1 MKTRLAALVI
11 LLALPASA
19 ETPDDGVG
27 EGLGLL
33 QEGARIIMR
42 SILEDIEPQLDE
54 MRRDLEGAMA
64 ELEPRL
70 DALADMI
77 GNIDAYEAPERL
89 PNGDIILRR
98 KRDVPGQIF
107 GPNGETEI

>member
-1 MKTRLAALVI
+1 MKTRLSALAL
-11 LLALPASA
+11 LLALPAAA

-27 EGLGLL
+27 EGLSLL
-33 QEGARIIMR
+33 QQGARIIMR
-42 SILEDIEPQLDE
+42 SMLEDIEPQLDQ

-77 GNIDAYEAPERL
+77 GNLDAYEAPEKL

-98 KRDVPGQIF
+98 KRDVPDQIY
-107 GPNGETEI
+107 GPNGETDI